1 MADFMHRQSVGRHLL
16 AAVGA
21 VTRVHGQRAVTV
33 LANRGMLGRDVDVNL
48 AMTAYESAPP
58 LSYWSA
64 TGSTAVLGRRGAW

>member
-1 MADFMHRQSVGRHLL
+1 
-16 AAVGA
+16 
-21 VTRVHGQRAVTV
+21 
-33 LANRGMLGRDVDVNL
+33 MLGRDVDVNL